1 MRMINSD
8 FNPGFKL
15 SLHHKDLKI
24 AKNLT
29 KHLNINIKG
38 LNHVK
43 KLMKL
48 AEQEDLSDLDSS
60 AIHKILEKIHN

>member
-29 KHLNINIKG
+29 EQLDINIKG

-48 AEQEDLSDLDSS
+48 AEKENLSD
-60 AIHKILEKIHN
+60 

>member
-8 FNPGFKL
+8 FSPGFKL
-15 SLHHKDLKI
+15 SLHYKDLKI
-24 AKNLT
+24 GKILT
-29 KHLNINIKG
+29 KQLGVNIRG

-48 AEQEDLSDLDSS
+48 AEKENLSELDSS
-60 AIHKILEKIHN
+60 VIHKVIEKIQN